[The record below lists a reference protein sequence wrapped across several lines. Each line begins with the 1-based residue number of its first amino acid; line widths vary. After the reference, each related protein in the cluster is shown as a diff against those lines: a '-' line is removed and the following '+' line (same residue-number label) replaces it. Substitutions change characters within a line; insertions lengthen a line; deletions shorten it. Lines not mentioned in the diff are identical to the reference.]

1 MSLFI
6 LRKYT
11 TKGIPRLSSI
21 NSAQLL
27 TNIKLVVWGSNL
39 QSSVGLGRF
48 TKQVSQMIE
57 LPSDKLSIIVGLILS
72 DGWLR
77 IGNKGSLNTYL
88 GFKQYLAR
96 ADYVLFVF
104 FILSHYCK
112 GVPRFTSGIRANNR
126 YFGISFETRSLLCFT
141 GLYKMF
147 YKNNIKGIPDNIY
160 DLLTPLDNGRR
171 LGTCFATQGL
181 ILCTD
186 SYSVPEVVKLMNVL
200 NIKYKLSCTL
210 QFHVTRSERENHPRI
225 YIRQSFMSDLIKIV
239 SNYFIPSMLYK
250 LGKI

>member
-77 IGNKGSLNTYL
+77 IGNKGSLNAYL

-147 YKNNIKGIPDNIY
+147 YKNNIKCIPDNIY
-160 DLLTPLDNGRR
+160 ELLMPMALAHWIMGDASARPH
-171 LGTCFATQGL
+171 GL
-181 ILCTD
+181 LLCTD
-186 SYSVPEVVKLMNVL
+186 SYSVSDVIKLMNVL
-200 NIKYKLSCTL
+200 MIKYELNCTL
-210 QFHVTRSERENHPRI
+210 QFPAENRPRI
-225 YIRQSFMSDLIKIV
+225 YIKQSSMPKLKKIV
-239 SNYFIPSMLYK
+239 SIYIIPSMLYK
-250 LGKI
+250 LGRN

>member
-77 IGNKGSLNTYL
+77 IGNKGSLNAYL

-104 FILSHYCK
+104 LILSHYCK

-141 GLYKMF
+141 DLYKMF
-147 YKNNIKGIPDNIY
+147 YKNNIKCIPDNIY
-160 DLLTPLDNGRR
+160 ELLMPMALAHWIMGDASARPH
-171 LGTCFATQGL
+171 GL
-181 ILCTD
+181 LLCTD
-186 SYSVPEVVKLMNVL
+186 SYSVSDVIKLMNVL
-200 NIKYKLSCTL
+200 MIKYELNCTL
-210 QFHVTRSERENHPRI
+210 QFPA
-225 YIRQSFMSDLIKIV
+225 
-239 SNYFIPSMLYK
+239 
-250 LGKI
+250 

>member
-77 IGNKGSLNTYL
+77 IGNKGSLNAYL

-147 YKNNIKGIPDNIY
+147 YKNNIKCIPDNIY
-160 DLLTPLDNGRR
+160 ELLMPMALAHWIMGDASARPH
-171 LGTCFATQGL
+171 GL
-181 ILCTD
+181 LLCTD
-186 SYSVPEVVKLMNVL
+186 SYSVSDVIKLMNVL
-200 NIKYKLSCTL
+200 MIKYELNCTL
-210 QFHVTRSERENHPRI
+210 QFPAENRPRKDI
-225 YIRQSFMSDLIKIV
+225 KQSSMPKLRKIV
-239 SNYFIPSMLYK
+239 SIYIIPSMLYK
-250 LGKI
+250 LGMN

>member
-57 LPSDKLSIIVGLILS
+57 LPSDKLSIIVWLILS

-77 IGNKGSLNTYL
+77 IGNKGSLNAYL

-112 GVPRFTSGIRANNR
+112 GVPRFTSWIRANNR

-147 YKNNIKGIPDNIY
+147 YKNNIKCIPDNIY
-160 DLLTPLDNGRR
+160 ELLMPMALAHWIMGDASARPH
-171 LGTCFATQGL
+171 GL
-181 ILCTD
+181 LLCTD
-186 SYSVPEVVKLMNVL
+186 SYSVSDVIKLMNVL
-200 NIKYKLSCTL
+200 MIKYELNCTL
-210 QFHVTRSERENHPRI
+210 QFPA
-225 YIRQSFMSDLIKIV
+225 
-239 SNYFIPSMLYK
+239 
-250 LGKI
+250 